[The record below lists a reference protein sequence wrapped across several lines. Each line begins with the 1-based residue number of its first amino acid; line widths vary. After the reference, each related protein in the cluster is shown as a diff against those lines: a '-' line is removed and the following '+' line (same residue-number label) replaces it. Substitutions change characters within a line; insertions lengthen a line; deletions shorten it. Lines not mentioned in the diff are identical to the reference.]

1 MLHRSVDAAAQQRT
15 RVAIVLPNLRG
26 GGAERVAIRL
36 AEDMA
41 SRGCEVDL
49 VLLQAVGELISL
61 PARHIH
67 VVDLGCRRIAAALGP
82 LARYFRSRK
91 PDTILV
97 SMWPLTV
104 IATLA
109 WRLAGSRA
117 RLVVSDHTLLS
128 RQYGGHNRFVR
139 AALRLS
145 TRLIYPMATARV
157 AVSEAVARDLA
168 LLSNLPEGRFDVIN
182 NPVAGPPA
190 GRNGIEAAEAL
201 WGGAAH
207 RILTVGDMKPEK
219 QQALLLRSFARLL
232 PRRDARLVLVGDGP
246 LRPRL
251 ERLAEELGIADRV
264 AFAGFTLDVW
274 PFYKTASLFALSSD
288 VEGFP
293 LVVCEALHCGLPVVS
308 TRAGGVPEILGEGR
322 YGHLVPEGDAEAFAE
337 ALDRALDGRFDAALL
352 RQRAERVAG
361 QSCSDR
367 YSEIM
372 IPHPPIPLA
381 QPAAMAADP
390 A

>member
-1 MLHRSVDAAAQQRT
+1 MLHRALNPSGQPRT
-15 RVAIVLPNLRG
+15 RIAIVLPNLRG

-41 SRGCEVDL
+41 ARGCEVDL
-49 VLLQAVGELISL
+49 VLLQGVGELIAV
-61 PARHIH
+61 PARRIN

-82 LARYFRSRK
+82 LHRYFRDQK
-91 PDTILV
+91 PDSILV

-104 IATLA
+104 VATLA
-109 WRLAGSRA
+109 WKIAGSPG

-128 RQYGGHNRFVR
+128 RQYGRHNGFVR
-139 AALRLS
+139 AMLRMS
-145 TRLIYPMATARV
+145 TRLVYPMATARV

-168 LLSNLPEGRFDVIN
+168 ALSRLPESQFEVIN
-182 NPVAGPPA
+182 NPVAGPPP
-190 GRNGIEAAEAL
+190 GKNGVEVAEAM
-201 WGGAAH
+201 WGGATH

-219 QQALLLRSFARLL
+219 QQALLIRSFARLL
-232 PRRDARLVLVGDGP
+232 PGRSARLILVGDGP
-246 LRPRL
+246 LRHRL
-251 ERLAEELGIADRV
+251 EQLAAELGIAEHV
-264 AFAGFTLDVW
+264 AFAGFNLDVW

-308 TRAGGVPEILGEGR
+308 TRAGGVPEILDQGR
-322 YGHLVPEGDAEAFAE
+322 YGTLVAEGDVEAFAD
-337 ALDRALDGRFDAALL
+337 ALEQALDGVADPAMQ

-361 QSCSDR
+361 QSHSDR
-367 YSEIM
+367 YFEIM
-372 IPHPPIPLA
+372 IPDRPARLA
-381 QPAAMAADP
+381 QPATMAADS